1 TTVIGPEWL
10 PSTADL
16 ERLVNEGA
24 DKLVVAKQRLA
35 EEFPDLD
42 VTWTL
47 FDGQPAEV
55 LVRASDTAEVLVIG
69 SRGRGGFAGLL
80 LGSTSRSVLPD
91 AQCATVV
98 VRVTRD
104 HGRRERHEDPAEPG
118 VWTAEVHSPPPAG
131 RGRGTVTNAEAADR
145 KESAASVLC
154 VHCCVFGRRPRAE
167 SNRRHPL

>member
-1 TTVIGPEWL
+1 
-10 PSTADL
+10 
-16 ERLVNEGA
+16 
-24 DKLVVAKQRLA
+24 LA

-80 LGSTSRSVLPD
+80 LGSTSQSVLPYS
-91 AQCATVV
+91 QCPTMV

-104 HGRRERHEDPAEPG
+104 HGRRMQHEDPAEPG
-118 VWTAEVHSPPPAG
+118 LGTGEVHAPPSAG
-131 RGRGTVTNAEAADR
+131 RGREAETNTEAAGPFR
-145 KESAASVLC
+145 SAASVIC
-154 VHCCVFGRRPRAE
+154 VHCCVFGWRPRAD

>member
-1 TTVIGPEWL
+1 
-10 PSTADL
+10 
-16 ERLVNEGA
+16 
-24 DKLVVAKQRLA
+24 A

-80 LGSTSRSVLPD
+80 LGSTSQSVLPYS
-91 AQCATVV
+91 QCPTMV

-104 HGRRERHEDPAEPG
+104 HGRRKQHEDTAEPG
-118 VWTAEVHSPPPAG
+118 LCKAEVHSPPPEG
-131 RGRGTVTNAEAADR
+131 RCRETVPHAEAASR
-145 KESAASVLC
+145 KA
-154 VHCCVFGRRPRAE
+154 
-167 SNRRHPL
+167 